1 MNKAKGLHPRH
12 QGYGT
17 ICGDTHM
24 PPLDYM
30 RDLINGVRPAEP
42 ISLSSL
48 IQVCHV
54 ALGHQTDINITSP
67 DHSRHLFPA

>member
-1 MNKAKGLHPRH
+1 
-12 QGYGT
+12 
-17 ICGDTHM
+17 M